1 MEEKYCERCG
11 LYLGVV
17 RPTRRYCKECAILV
31 KKENEAAR
39 RAPYGVVPCEWC
51 KRPMRKV
58 YEHQKY
64 HHKCANAVKRKRVAD
79 WWKEHPDY
87 TKTSIRKARLEGNQM
102 EEKPKPKYTIKQMN
116 DKAKELGMSYGH
128 YGTLLAQGKAD
139 PPDER

>member
-31 KKENEAAR
+31 QKEKQTEH
-39 RAPYGVVPCEWC
+39 RAPYGVAPCEWC
-51 KRPMRKV
+51 KRPMRKL
-58 YEHQKY
+58 YKHQKY
-64 HHKCANAVKRKRVAD
+64 HKRCANIVKQKKTAD

-87 TKTSIRKARLEGNQM
+87 IRISSDESKQQGNVTKD
-102 EEKPKPKYTIKQMN
+102 KPKYSLKQVN

-128 YGTLLAQGKAD
+128 YSDLLAQGKVD

>member
-17 RPTRRYCKECAILV
+17 RPARRYCKECAILIQ
-31 KKENEAAR
+31 KEKQAER

-51 KRPMRKV
+51 KMPMRKL
-58 YEHQKY
+58 YKYQKY
-64 HHKCANAVKRKRVAD
+64 HKKCANAVKRKKTAD

-87 TKTSIRKARLEGNQM
+87 IRASLDRKEIQQ
-102 EEKPKPKYTIKQMN
+102 KKSQKYSLKQVN

-128 YGTLLAQGKAD
+128 YSDLLSQGKVD